1 MTRSVSR
8 PWRHLLP
15 PLVRAAA
22 RSLDVGRSVALSWQ
36 VKRAAQ
42 VLAAMEK
49 IPCGILGGDIFESNG
64 ARLVPAYVN
73 WSCDIE
79 RSEPWGTYMR
89 RSNAEA
95 AKYLSTLPKAKPLW
109 FVPVCTLDPTAAQLL
124 QSYPLIP
131 R

>member
-1 MTRSVSR
+1 MSR

-22 RSLDVGRSVALSWQ
+22 RPLDVGGGVVLAWP
-36 VKRAAQ
+36 VKRAMQ
-42 VLAAMEK
+42 VVSATQR
-49 IPCGILGGDIFESNG
+49 IPCAILGGDIFEANG
-64 ARLVPAYVN
+64 ERLVPAYAN

-79 RSEPWGTYMR
+79 RSETWGAYMR

-95 AKYLSTLPKAKPLW
+95 AKYLSTLSKTKSLW
-109 FVPVCTLDPTAAQLL
+109 FVPICTLDPTAAQLL
-124 QSYPLIP
+124 KSYA